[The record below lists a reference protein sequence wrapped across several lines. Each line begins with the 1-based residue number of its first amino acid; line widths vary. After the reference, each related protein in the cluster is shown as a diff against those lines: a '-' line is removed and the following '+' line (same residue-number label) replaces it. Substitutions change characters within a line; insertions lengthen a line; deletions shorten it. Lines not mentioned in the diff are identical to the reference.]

1 MSFSMVFYSLPSS
14 LVETVE
20 TSVSIKTRT
29 TLSKFVWFLMVKF
42 EQVWNIIL
50 LHLKG
55 EFLLKILK

>member
-1 MSFSMVFYSLPSS
+1 MSFPTVFYSLPSS

-29 TLSKFVWFLMVKF
+29 ASSKFVWFLMVKF

>member
-1 MSFSMVFYSLPSS
+1 MSFPIVFYSLPSS